1 MPVCFTLGLP
11 IVTVTIGNNYR
22 ICCVTASGGRAISA
36 SSPCALFVCQV
47 QPLSKYSGG
56 PITDGADQVDIEMP
70 CAICE
75 SAIPTV
81 R

>member
-1 MPVCFTLGLP
+1 LVSRQPSENVSLYAKPRMPACFTLGLP

-47 QPLSKYSGG
+47 QPLSKYSAA
-56 PITDGADQVDIEMP
+56 P
-70 CAICE
+70 
-75 SAIPTV
+75 SPTA